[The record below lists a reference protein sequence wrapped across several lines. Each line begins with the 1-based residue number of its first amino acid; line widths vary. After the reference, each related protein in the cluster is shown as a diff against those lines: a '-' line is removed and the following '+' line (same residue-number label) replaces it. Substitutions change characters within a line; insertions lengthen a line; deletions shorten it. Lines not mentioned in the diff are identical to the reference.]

1 MAEGRPGAASER
13 RKWICDGYAARIG
26 SALGCE
32 IGKASFY
39 GKGFHGRT
47 TPSGEA
53 FDAQALTAAHRTLP
67 FGTVLRVERL
77 SNGRSIRVRVNDR
90 GPQARNRAL
99 DLSKAAM
106 KRLGGVSDGVVRVRY
121 CVE

>member
-1 MAEGRPGAASER
+1 
-13 RKWICDGYAARIG
+13 
-26 SALGCE
+26 
-32 IGKASFY
+32 
-39 GKGFHGRT
+39 
-47 TPSGEA
+47 
-53 FDAQALTAAHRTLP
+53 
-67 FGTVLRVERL
+67 LRVERL